1 MWHGPVFWNQDV
13 SGNVSSNRLYWVN
26 VTSTKHRGKVPFHI
40 VKLYANSTHSDK
52 IKASHVQCIS
62 VPRYDWIRSRN
73 FSRCVPRS
81 RNGTWVMAKYPFDVW
96 ITLDNKGSIWS
107 SLHHP
112 NMNEWFFSWRCT
124 GNFGVHFTFLN
135 LWNYHIFMFH
145 WVLILSYTFEIVA
158 GEKEKGTCNNLQLSQ
173 HSLW

>member
-40 VKLYANSTHSDK
+40 VILYANSTHSDK
-52 IKASHVQCIS
+52 IKVSYVQCIS

-96 ITLDNKGSIWS
+96 ITRDPIDHPSIIPTWMNDFFLDDVLGI
-107 SLHHP
+107 L
-112 NMNEWFFSWRCT
+112 
-124 GNFGVHFTFLN
+124 GFTSPF
-135 LWNYHIFMFH
+135 WTSEI
-145 WVLILSYTFEIVA
+145 IISSYTFEIVA